1 MTIFA
6 LNCHVVTLLA
16 FKKTNTAYDL
26 ELLLSNQLELFRNH
40 KSPLEKYKFILN
52 IFLFLF
58 ISMPL
63 IFRSLNLKQSNL
75 ILQKGINISA
85 FVASNDR
92 FLPMSSSNEKQQLFL
107 CWCYN
112 FYVFHCFISHLFY
125 IR

>member
-1 MTIFA
+1 MVIFA
-6 LNCHVVTLLA
+6 SNCHVLTLLA
-16 FKKTNTAYDL
+16 FQKTNTAYDL

-63 IFRSLNLKQSNL
+63 IFRSLNLKQSNS

-112 FYVFHCFISHLFY
+112 FYFSFLYKSRVLY
-125 IR
+125 